1 MSITTADE
9 LKTALA
15 NWAKRTDLTA
25 RMDEFIVLAEARIN
39 RDLRV
44 SGMEETFA
52 STALASG
59 AVANP
64 TGFLAWKELRYD
76 GSPSYTLE
84 PKPLEWIRNQ
94 ADEASPPLYFAIS
107 KTSTICAPQSGNVK
121 GTYYEAL
128 DSLTANPANWLLT
141 ASPDLYL
148 FACLEQIAI
157 YGWDDA
163 AEQRW
168 GSRASGLIQAINSA
182 DAGNRINGGPLTARA
197 R

>member
-1 MSITTADE
+1 MTITTSAE

-15 NWAKRTDLTA
+15 NWSKRTDLTA

-44 SGMEETFA
+44 SAMEAAFVSA
-52 STALASG
+52 ALASG
-59 AVANP
+59 AVTNP
-64 TGFLAWKELRYD
+64 AGFLAWRELRYD
-76 GSPSYTLE
+76 GSPSWTLE
-84 PKPLEWIRNQ
+84 PRPIEWIRNQ
-94 ADEASPPLYFAIS
+94 PDLSDSPLYFAVTNTQTVCS
-107 KTSTICAPQSGNVK
+107 PQSGNVK
-121 GTYYEAL
+121 GTYYQSIP
-128 DSLTANPANWLLT
+128 SLVAAANWLI
-141 ASPDLYL
+141 AAAPDLYL

-168 GSRASGLIQAINSA
+168 GGRTKALIESMNSA
-182 DAGNRINGGPLTARA
+182 DIGNRLNGGPLTARV